1 METITSW
8 IILLCCLVLF
18 FVLYRTPRRVP
29 MKARAPVRL
38 RGIFICKLECGPE
51 ARMIYLDAHQAMSS
65 KSRFRYEGRDWFVY
79 SITLD
84 PALNL
89 TVEGVPYDEEG
100 MSWPW
105 PAS

>member
-1 METITSW
+1 MDTTTIR
-8 IILLCCLVLF
+8 IILGCLVLLF
-18 FVLYRTPRRVP
+18 YLTTLRRAP
-29 MKARAPVRL
+29 KEARAPVRL